1 MFDLRIMKT
10 IYIYSLTFHCLA
22 NTAGTIF
29 RSISGPYS
37 CNVIHYYFIIISQEE
52 HGLSKIE
59 VRDNGCGIKRD
70 DAQVMAQRYYTSK
83 INCFENLSEL
93 TTYGFRGEAL
103 CSLCA
108 VSNVLI
114 TTKTKDN
121 AVGICYTLGQ
131 SGKVLSTK
139 PVPSSTGTTVV
150 VTNLFKNLPVR
161 KQFLSS
167 KKKCKEELKKI
178 EDLVMSF
185 GCIHPEVRLVLWHN
199 KSIIWQKGKVNDYK
213 TAMVTVLGSP
223 VMAQMDKV
231 EYEDEEYGFQFTG
244 YLPKM
249 DSDPSVTCRANNDRC
264 FIFIND
270 RPVMV
275 KEIAQVSDYKDL

>member
-22 NTAGTIF
+22 NTDGTIF

-37 CNVIHYYFIIISQEE
+37 CNIIHYYFIIIISQEE

-231 EYEDEEYGFQFTG
+231 EYENEEYDFQFTG

-249 DSDPSVTCRANNDRC
+249 DSDSSVTCRANNDRC

-275 KEIAQVSDYKDL
+275 KEIAQVSDL